1 MLVVLETGTT
11 MVGGF
16 KNIFQ
21 EFSMVMSVW
30 PPDSVVT
37 ESLELH
43 ISSKFD
49 ICQIWTSSVF
59 SVNIHPSYGGLV
71 GQPLDLTAATASS
84 SSSPPPSL
92 SPPPPPPPLPPPLL
106 CSLLRVAATVRERPR
121 AAAEA
126 KKRRQSSSNRW
137 RSRTLPSHHPS
148 PHQTPNNPLF
158 VEILP
163 SQPPPFSFSSLFNPH
178 LVRTEIVEMPIWPQR
193 EKI

>member
-1 MLVVLETGTT
+1 
-11 MVGGF
+11 
-16 KNIFQ
+16 
-21 EFSMVMSVW
+21 MVMSVW
-30 PPDSVVT
+30 PPDYVVT
-37 ESLELH
+37 KSLELYL
-43 ISSKFD
+43 SSKSD
-49 ICQIWTSSVF
+49 ICQIWTISVF
-59 SVNIHPSYGGLV
+59 WQYQVLSFVISVNIHPSDGGLV

-92 SPPPPPPPLPPPLL
+92 SPPPPPPPPPPSPPPPPLPPPLL

-148 PHQTPNNPLF
+148 PHKTPNNPLF

-163 SQPPPFSFSSLFNPH
+163 SQPSPFSFSSYFNPH